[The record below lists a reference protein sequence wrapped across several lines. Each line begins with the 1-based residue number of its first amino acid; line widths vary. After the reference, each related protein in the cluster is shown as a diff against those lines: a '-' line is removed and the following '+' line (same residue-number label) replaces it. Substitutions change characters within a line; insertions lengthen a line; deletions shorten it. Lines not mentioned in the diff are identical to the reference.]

1 MKHILIS
8 VLIGLSGMTVRA
20 ADGAAEKGEAAAG
33 PTLDQYQFGTAV
45 ANGEISKD
53 SVQGKVV
60 VLEMWGVHC
69 GPCIAAMPHMVAL
82 SKRYDGKGLQVVGLH
97 SQQAPDEEI
106 KAMVKKLKIPFP
118 VTTGGGGPT
127 SENTIPRAM
136 VFNTSGVRI
145 FEGRPTDAGFEKAV
159 KKALKDVAAGSGSA
173 AGGSLAEKPA
183 AGKAESAGSSLGPA
197 AGSKPL
203 KSGVL
208 LPLRTWAAAD
218 GRTLSAALVSVQG
231 GNGKFKKADGTTF
244 TMALDKLSEDD
255 RKIAEEAA
263 GK

>member
-1 MKHILIS
+1 
-8 VLIGLSGMTVRA
+8 
-20 ADGAAEKGEAAAG
+20 
-33 PTLDQYQFGTAV
+33 
-45 ANGEISKD
+45 
-53 SVQGKVV
+53 
-60 VLEMWGVHC
+60 
-69 GPCIAAMPHMVAL
+69 
-82 SKRYDGKGLQVVGLH
+82 LH
-97 SQQAPDEEI
+97 SQEAPDDEI

-159 KKALKDVAAGSGSA
+159 KKALKDVAAGSASGSSAA
-173 AGGSLAEKPA
+173 AGGSLAEKGEKPA
-183 AGKAESAGSSLGPA
+183 AAGSSLGPV
-197 AGSKPL
+197 AGAKPV

-208 LPLRTWAAAD
+208 LPMRTWAAAD

-244 TMALDKLSEDD
+244 TLALDKLSEDD
-255 RKIAEEAA
+255 RKIAEDAA